1 MIMRTP
7 HCRQCSMGYA
17 LGKGISACIS
27 DGRPIFLNLHEDRYF
42 CLGKELESS
51 FINLLKDETPNP
63 SEAIAELLGLGILE
77 PSDTCDVPVLCAPPV
92 LANTRLTCNHAPVGS
107 VLSALFG
114 LAQMRMRLRLN
125 GLSGSIAYLHALG
138 REAREFHPSLLEPAA
153 TIASAYARASRLF
166 GKHDRCLLWS
176 YALGAALRRQRL
188 PATIVI
194 AVSAWPFVAHAWV
207 QLDRLVVNEDP
218 ARIRT
223 FTPILVI

>member
-1 MIMRTP
+1 
-7 HCRQCSMGYA
+7 MGYA

-27 DGRPIFLNLHEDRYF
+27 DGRPIFLNVHEDRYF

-51 FINLLKDETPNP
+51 FIALLKDETSNP
-63 SEAIAELLGLGILE
+63 AQAIDELLALGILE
-77 PSDTCDVPVLCAPPV
+77 PSVTCHVPVLCAPPL
-92 LANTRLTCNHAPVGS
+92 LAGSRLTCNHAHAGS
-107 VLSALFG
+107 VVSALFG

-125 GLSGSIAYLHALG
+125 GLSDSVAYLHALG
-138 REAREFHPSLLEPAA
+138 REAREFAPSLIEPAA

-166 GKHDRCLLWS
+166 GRHDRCLLWS
-176 YALGAALRRQRL
+176 FALGAALLRRGI

-207 QLDRLVVNEDP
+207 QLDGLAVNEDP

>member
-1 MIMRTP
+1 
-7 HCRQCSMGYA
+7 MGYV

-42 CLGKELESS
+42 CLGENLESS
-51 FINLLKDETPNP
+51 FIALLNDETPHP
-63 SEAIAELLGLGILE
+63 SEAIDELLALGILRR
-77 PSDTCDVPVLCAPPV
+77 SDTCHVPVLCAPP
-92 LANTRLTCNHAPVGS
+92 LIASSRLCCNHALAGS
-107 VLSALFG
+107 AIAALVG
-114 LAQMRMRLRLN
+114 LAQMKLRLRLD
-125 GLSGSIAYLHALG
+125 GLFGSVAYLQGL
-138 REAREFHPSLLEPAA
+138 RRSAREFHPSLIEPAA
-153 TIASAYARASRLF
+153 KIASAYARASRVF

-176 YALGAALRRQRL
+176 FALGAALLRQRI

-207 QLDRLVVNEDP
+207 QLDRLAVNDDP